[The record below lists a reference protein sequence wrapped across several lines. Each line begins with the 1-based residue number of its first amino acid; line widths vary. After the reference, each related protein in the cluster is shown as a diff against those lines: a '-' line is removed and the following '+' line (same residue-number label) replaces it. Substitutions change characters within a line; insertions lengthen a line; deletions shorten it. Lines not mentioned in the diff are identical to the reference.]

1 MTSRCFDLNHRLGA
15 ELVGSALL
23 AATVVGSGLMA
34 ERLAGGNVAIALLAN
49 SLATGA
55 GLFAFITALG
65 PVSGAHFNPAVSFAF
80 AALGRLRWNHALAYA
95 GAQVLGMVLG
105 VLLVHAMFGLP
116 LLQASTHVRQGG
128 GLWIAEAFGTFTLL
142 LVILLSERYAP
153 ERTPLAV
160 AGIVTAGYWFTAST
174 FFTNPALTIARALTD
189 TFAGI
194 RPHDA
199 PAFIGMQCLGAALA
213 VAAFRTLP
221 REAHP

>member
-80 AALGRLRWNHALAYA
+80 AALGRLRWNHALASTGLLRAERA
-95 GAQVLGMVLG
+95 GTFILYRADFQELRKLTDY
-105 VLLVHAMFGLP
+105 LWEDCC
-116 LLQASTHVRQGG
+116 GG
-128 GLWIAEAFGTFTLL
+128 GK
-142 LVILLSERYAP
+142 R
-153 ERTPLAV
+153 
-160 AGIVTAGYWFTAST
+160 
-174 FFTNPALTIARALTD
+174 
-189 TFAGI
+189 
-194 RPHDA
+194 
-199 PAFIGMQCLGAALA
+199 CC
-213 VAAFRTLP
+213 
-221 REAHP
+221 